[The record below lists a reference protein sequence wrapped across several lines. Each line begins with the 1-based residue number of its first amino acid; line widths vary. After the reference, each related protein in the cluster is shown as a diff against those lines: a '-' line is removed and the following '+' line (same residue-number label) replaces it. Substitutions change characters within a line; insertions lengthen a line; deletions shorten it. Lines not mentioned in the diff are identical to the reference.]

1 MGADEYRILYRK
13 YSLLEKSI
21 ETNQVQ
27 EKIELPPPPTTM
39 INQVYD
45 NVEEQINLVLGNT
58 DNNQQ
63 DEVDE
68 EQLKN
73 QSARSSLNVDE
84 EAKQCP
90 VCNWD
95 FPAAM
100 TIQGKNEH
108 IEHHFQ

>member
-1 MGADEYRILYRK
+1 VGADEYRILYRK
-13 YSLLEKSI
+13 YSALEKSI
-21 ETNQVQ
+21 ET
-27 EKIELPPPPTTM
+27 
-39 INQVYD
+39 NQVYD